1 MAGSDRSGSGRGR
14 RSRVEVPEVV
24 ILDQPFDADGLYTLR
39 AAVAAHAGQLGL
51 PDDQLDS
58 LLIVAGE
65 LASNAVRHGGG
76 RGRLRLWRDPT
87 GLHCQISDHGP
98 GITDH
103 TVGTTPPTPTHARG
117 RGMWICRQ
125 LSDTLVIRPGDH
137 GHGATVTA
145 VIRLDRQPSPRT
157 CILR

>member
-1 MAGSDRSGSGRGR
+1 MASADRSRAGPGRQP
-14 RSRVEVPEVV
+14 RVDVPEVV
-24 ILDQPFDADGLYTLR
+24 ILDQPFDADGLYSLR
-39 AAVAAHAGQLGL
+39 AAVAAHAGELDI

-87 GLHCQISDHGP
+87 AVHCQISDHGP

-125 LSDTLVIRPGDH
+125 LSDTLVIRPGDD
-137 GHGATVTA
+137 GHGAAVTA
-145 VIRLDRQPSPRT
+145 VIRLDREPSPRSD
-157 CILR
+157 